1 MQTFSQTFT
10 VTPLVLACTA
20 AVVILLM
27 VGWYYIREKRYA
39 TASIIIALAIAT
51 LGPVFWLGAET
62 SWRIVFLSGV
72 WVIALVVLL
81 VGVFLTIR
89 PRKA

>member
-1 MQTFSQTFT
+1 MQSFSHTFT
-10 VTPLVLACTA
+10 FTPQVLACTA
-20 AVVILLM
+20 AVAILLM
-27 VGWYYIREKRYA
+27 VGWYYVREKRYA
-39 TASIIIALAIAT
+39 TASIITSLAIAT
-51 LGPVFWLGAET
+51 LGPVVWLGVEG

-81 VGVFLTIR
+81 IGVFLTIR